1 MSDIRLGLNIIVG
14 PGDRDVLERCL
25 KSCQGDLF
33 DEIVITM
40 AMQEEDPEIRAMAEG
55 YGSNVYFFKWIE
67 DFSAAR
73 NYSFSKATTEYIFWL
88 DSDDIIKPDQYQE
101 LLKIKPDIHKWDI
114 IILNYIYTHN
124 DKDEPVLVL
133 PRERIVKKC
142 DYISWHDPIHEYLN
156 LNVPHNKLKKFSIN
170 VDHYRVKPHNPSRNI
185 DALRKVYES
194 DNCSERIK
202 FYFGKELADCG
213 YWEEA
218 ITVLEPYIKTGKDFA
233 DNLTTACIR
242 LSRYYLDKA
251 DFASAKNYAM
261 EGIRFNSIYAE
272 NYVLLGTVYENEK
285 DLDTA
290 ALYYKEALNK
300 KLEGGMSQIVDFY
313 GFIPSAKLALLYYAR
328 KDLENSLKYCEKA
341 LTYKVEDKQMNEL
354 LKIIKLE
361 QERLSK
367 GSLLSEDTLSEI
379 KTYLM
384 KKNIEAQI
392 LSNNIDYCDLR
403 LSKILK
409 LEVVWMIPV
418 YNISNPSI
426 RIRRININNELNEI
440 GIKSKIIKNYYATN
454 IYEIR
459 NQIEDASVVIF
470 TQYSEKDLEIIKYL
484 KNIGIKCVFDHCEAL
499 FGFPFE
505 RECMEEVDLITCCST
520 KLMELT
526 NEQGLM
532 HTIVLKDAVEVG
544 SDIIDYVDR
553 GEKPKA
559 VYMGMGGNSWLVNDW
574 LKDTIEEAGYELVTI
589 TEWENA
595 TKKWGLMTWV
605 NDMLDCDVALC
616 PQRADVQPAKSSVKA
631 TTAMALGLPVLC
643 SPIQAYK
650 EIIDEGKNGFICD
663 KKSDWYDALIKLKD
677 VDFRKEIGQAGKK
690 SVESYS
696 LLNIANE
703 WKKVLSDL
711 INNKLTFPEPVK
723 NVKVE
728 DRSIVDIIISNYNN
742 VEYLKLCIS
751 SILMNT
757 LYPFHIIISDGGS
770 NDETWEYLDTLKGI
784 TIVGEKGKRLSFSET
799 CNAGINASKTKYFVI
814 LNSDVI
820 VSKSWL
826 TNLVDK
832 MDNTDRLASCGV
844 LSNCDRGWK
853 FR

>member
-1 MSDIRLGLNIIVG
+1 MSEIRLGLNIIVG
-14 PGDRDVLERCL
+14 PEDKDVLDRCL
-25 KSCQGDLF
+25 RSCQGDLF

-40 AMQEEDPEIRAMAEG
+40 AMKEEDVGIRALAEG
-55 YGSNVYFFKWIE
+55 YGANVYFFKWVE

-88 DSDDIIKPDQYQE
+88 DSDDIIKSDQYEE
-101 LLKIKPDIHKWDI
+101 LLKIKPDIYKWDI
-114 IILNYIYTHN
+114 IILNYIYTHD
-124 DKDEPVLVL
+124 DKDKPVLVL

-156 LNVPHNKLKKFSIN
+156 LNVPHNKLKKFNIN

-194 DNCSERIK
+194 DKCSERIK

-218 ITVLEPYIKTGKDFA
+218 LTVLEPYIKTGKDFA

-242 LSRYYLDKA
+242 LSRYYLDKS
-251 DFASAKNYAM
+251 DYASAKNYAM

-313 GFIPSAKLALLYYAR
+313 GFIPSAKLALLYYGK
-328 KDLENSLKYCEKA
+328 KDLDNSLKYCEKS
-341 LTYKVEDKQMNEL
+341 LTYKTEDKQMNEL
-354 LKIIKLE
+354 LKLIKLE
-361 QERLSK
+361 QKRLSK
-367 GSLLSEDTLSEI
+367 GSVIPEEVLNGI
-379 KTYLM
+379 KAYLM
-384 KKNIEAQI
+384 NINLEAQI
-392 LSNNIDYCDLR
+392 LCNNIDYCDLR
-403 LSKILK
+403 LSRVIK

-418 YNISNPSI
+418 YDVFNPSI
-426 RIRRININNELNEI
+426 RIRRININNKLNEI
-440 GIKSKIIKNYYATN
+440 SIKSKIIRDYYDKNN
-454 IYEIR
+454 YEIR

-484 KNIGIKCVFDHCEAL
+484 RNIGIKCVFDHCEAL

-532 HTIVLKDAVEVG
+532 HTVSLKDAVEVE
-544 SDIIDYVDR
+544 SDLLEYVGR
-553 GEKPKA
+553 SEKPRA

-574 LKDTIEEAGYELVTI
+574 LKETIEEAGYELVTI
-589 TEWENA
+589 TEWDNA
-595 TKKWGLMTWV
+595 TKKWGLTTWV

-616 PQRADVQPAKSSVKA
+616 PQRADVQPAKSSIKA

-643 SPIQAYK
+643 SPIRAYK
-650 EIIDEGKNGFICD
+650 EIIEEGKNGFICD

-677 VDFRKEIGQAGKK
+677 IDLRKEIGQAGKK
-690 SVESYS
+690 SVEKYS

-703 WKKVLSDL
+703 WKEVLFDL
-711 INNKLTFPEPVK
+711 INNKLTFPEPTQ

-728 DRSIVDIIISNYNN
+728 DRSIVDIIISSYNN

-770 NDETWEYLDTLKGI
+770 DDETWEYLNALKGI

-799 CNAGINASKTKYFVI
+799 CNAGIKASRTKYFVI

-832 MDNTDRLASCGV
+832 MDSTDRLASCGV

-853 FR
+853 FQ